1 MTKRQTVTSHAAAAS
16 RDALELAELHG
27 IHRRQAPTYL
37 LRELTRRAV
46 PRARALPPGTSECGR
61 CGKCV
66 HTQMP
71 GCAVHDHRCGGI
83 RLFPHLRRVKKDA
96 AADSFL
102 YTANVARNQRRS
114 RSGVQDIKAAC
125 SVGTGSA
132 PETSRR
138 VLRCDSAAAAY

>member
-1 MTKRQTVTSHAAAAS
+1 MVYGTPVVMVALAGPWSSPSSTAFIADKLLPTCCASSPVEQYPVHELCLPAHPSADAAAS
-16 RDALELAELHG
+16 AS
-27 IHRRQAPTYL
+27 I
-37 LRELTRRAV
+37 
-46 PRARALPPGTSECGR
+46 
-61 CGKCV
+61 
-66 HTQMP
+66 QMP
-71 GCAVHDHRCGGI
+71 GCAVHDHRSGGI